1 MNSENRHTEFVT
13 IMIAIIII
21 IITIIIIIIII
32 IFIEWEILGCCAID
46 FVEI

>member
-13 IMIAIIII
+13 IIIAIIII
-21 IITIIIIIIII
+21 VII

>member
-13 IMIAIIII
+13 IIIAII
-21 IITIIIIIIII
+21 IIIIIIII

>member
-21 IITIIIIIIII
+21 IIIIIIIRI

>member
-13 IMIAIIII
+13 TIIAIIII
-21 IITIIIIIIII
+21 VII
-32 IFIEWEILGCCAID
+32 IFIEWENLGCCAID